1 MRHDFRK
8 ETGLLSW
15 PWRRFKQN
23 PAEQDRTTRGST
35 MQLTASNLMRGLAT
49 ALCLGSLCMAGQASA
64 QISDD
69 VVKIGV
75 LTDMSGQWSD
85 MNGPGSLLAAQMAAA
100 DFGGTVLG
108 KPIEIIGADHLHKA
122 DVGVGIARR
131 WIENEK
137 VDAISDVTNSAIALA
152 VQQLTRETNRV
163 ALFSSPGTTDLTG
176 KQCSPT
182 GVQWVYDNYS
192 NAVGPVK
199 ALIDKGNDT
208 FFIITADFAFG
219 HSLEKIATEAIKANG
234 GKVVGTIRHPFGA
247 TDLSAFLL
255 PAQASKAKVIML
267 ATAGKDMT
275 TAIKQANEFGVTA
288 GGQILTAPVMFIS
301 DVHALGLPTAQ
312 GISFIEGFYWNQNDE
327 TRAFAKRFFE
337 ARKAMPT
344 ALQAGV
350 YSSVMHYLKAIQAA
364 GTDEAKAVSAKMREL
379 PVNDFFA
386 KNGKLREDGRM
397 VHDMLLVQ
405 VKKPSESK
413 APWDYYDVLA
423 TVPGEQ
429 AFLPLAQSECP
440 LIKK

>member
-1 MRHDFRK
+1 MRQTAF
-8 ETGLLSW
+8 TIG
-15 PWRRFKQN
+15 RR
-23 PAEQDRTTRGST
+23 
-35 MQLTASNLMRGLAT
+35 LAA
-49 ALCLGSLCMAGQASA
+49 ALCVTGALAGAASA
-64 QISDD
+64 QVSDD

-75 LTDMSGQWSD
+75 LTDMSGQWAD

-100 DFGGTVLG
+100 DFGGKVLG

-122 DVGVGIARR
+122 DVGLGIARR

-192 NAVGPVK
+192 NAVGPIK
-199 ALIDKGNDT
+199 ALIEKGNDT
-208 FFIITADFAFG
+208 FYIVTADFAFG
-219 HSLEKIATEAIKANG
+219 HSLEKLASEAIKANG
-234 GKVVGTIRHPFGA
+234 GKVLGTVRHPFGA
-247 TDLSAFLL
+247 NDLSAFLL

-275 TAIKQANEFGVTA
+275 TAIKQAGEFGITA
-288 GGQILTAPVMFIS
+288 GGQVLTAPVMFIS
-301 DVHALGLPTAQ
+301 DVHALGLPAAQ
-312 GISFIEGFYWNQNDE
+312 GISFVEGFYWNQNDE

-350 YSSVMHYLKAIQAA
+350 YSSITHYLKAIQAA

-379 PVNDFFA
+379 PVNDMFA
-386 KNGKLREDGRM
+386 KNGRLREDGRM

-413 APWDYYDVLA
+413 APWDYYNVLA
-423 TVPGEQ
+423 TIPGDQ
-429 AFLPLAQSECP
+429 AFLPLEKSECQ
-440 LIKK
+440 LVKK

>member
-1 MRHDFRK
+1 M
-8 ETGLLSW
+8 
-15 PWRRFKQN
+15 
-23 PAEQDRTTRGST
+23 RTT
-35 MQLTASNLMRGLAT
+35 ASIIGRRLAA
-49 ALCLGSLCMAGQASA
+49 ALCLGTALAGGPARA
-64 QISDD
+64 QVSDD

-75 LTDMSGQWSD
+75 LTDMSGQWAD

-100 DFGGTVLG
+100 DFGGKVLG

-152 VQQLTRETNRV
+152 VQQLTRESNRV

-192 NAVGPVK
+192 NAVGPIK
-199 ALIDKGNDT
+199 ALIDKGNDS
-208 FFIITADFAFG
+208 FFIVTADFAFG
-219 HSLEKIATEAIKANG
+219 HSLEKIASEAIKAGG
-234 GKVVGTIRHPFGA
+234 GKVVGTVRHPFGA
-247 TDLSAFLL
+247 NDLSAFLL

-275 TAIKQANEFGVTA
+275 TAIKQANEFGITA
-288 GGQILTAPVMFIS
+288 GGQVLTAPVMFVS

-350 YSSVMHYLKAIQAA
+350 YSSVTHYLKAIQAA
-364 GTDEAKAVSAKMREL
+364 GTDEAKAVAAKMREL

-413 APWDYYDVLA
+413 APWDYYNVVA

-429 AFLPLAQSECP
+429 AFLPLAQSECA
-440 LIKK
+440 LVKK

>member
-1 MRHDFRK
+1 MQQTPSK
-8 ETGLLSW
+8 LL
-15 PWRRFKQN
+15 
-23 PAEQDRTTRGST
+23 RGI
-35 MQLTASNLMRGLAT
+35 AA
-49 ALCLGSLCMAGQASA
+49 ALCLGSFAVAGQAAA
-64 QISDD
+64 QVSDD

-75 LTDMSGQWSD
+75 LTDMSGQYSD
-85 MNGPGSLLAAQMAAA
+85 LNGAGSLLAAQMAAA
-100 DFGGTVLG
+100 DFGGKVLG
-108 KPIEIIGADHLHKA
+108 KPIEIIGADHLQKA
-122 DVGVGIARR
+122 DVGIGIARR

-182 GVQWVYDNYS
+182 GFQWVYDNYS
-192 NAVGPVK
+192 NAVGPLK

-219 HSLEKIATEAIKANG
+219 HSLEKIASEAIKANG
-234 GKVVGTIRHPFGA
+234 GKVLGTVRHPFGA
-247 TDLSAFLL
+247 ADLSSFLL
-255 PAQASKAKVIML
+255 PAQASKAKVILL

-275 TAIKQANEFGVTA
+275 TAIKQANEFGIIA
-288 GGQILTAPVMFIS
+288 GGQTITAPVMFIT
-301 DVHALGLPTAQ
+301 DVNALGLPTAQ

-344 ALQAGV
+344 SPQAGV
-350 YSSVMHYLKAIQAA
+350 HSSITHYLKAIQAA
-364 GTDEAKAVSAKMREL
+364 GTDEAKAVAAKMREL
-379 PVNDFFA
+379 PVDDFFA
-386 KNGKLREDGRM
+386 KGGKVREDGRM
-397 VHDMLLVQ
+397 FHNMLLVQ

-413 APWDYYDVLA
+413 QPWDYYDILA

-429 AFLPLAQSECP
+429 AFQSLAQSECP
-440 LIKK
+440 LVKK

>member
-1 MRHDFRK
+1 MRQTPSK
-8 ETGLLSW
+8 SL
-15 PWRRFKQN
+15 
-23 PAEQDRTTRGST
+23 RGI
-35 MQLTASNLMRGLAT
+35 AA
-49 ALCLGSLCMAGQASA
+49 ALCLGSLAVAGQAAA
-64 QISDD
+64 QVSDD

-75 LTDMSGQWSD
+75 LTDMSGQYSD
-85 MNGPGSLLAAQMAAA
+85 LNGPGSLLAAQMAAA
-100 DFGGTVLG
+100 DFGGKVLG
-108 KPIEIIGADHLHKA
+108 KPIEIIGADHQQKA
-122 DVGVGIARR
+122 DIGVGIARR

-182 GVQWVYDNYS
+182 GFQWVYDNYS
-192 NAVGPVK
+192 NAVGPMK

-219 HSLEKIATEAIKANG
+219 HSLEKIASAAIAANG
-234 GKVVGTIRHPFGA
+234 GKVLGTVRHPFGA
-247 TDLSAFLL
+247 NDLSAFLL
-255 PAQASKAKVIML
+255 PAQASKAKVIVL

-275 TAIKQANEFGVTA
+275 TAIKQANEFGIIA
-288 GGQILTAPVMFIS
+288 GGQAVSAPVVFIT
-301 DVHALGLPTAQ
+301 DVHALGLSTAQ
-312 GISFIEGFYWNQNDE
+312 GISFIEGFYWDQNDE

-344 ALQAGV
+344 APQAGV
-350 YSSVMHYLKAIQAA
+350 YSSIRHYLKAIQAA
-364 GTDEAKAVSAKMREL
+364 GTDEAKAVAAKMREM
-379 PVNDFFA
+379 PVDDFFA
-386 KNGKLREDGRM
+386 KGGKVREDGRM

-413 APWDYYDVLA
+413 QPWDYYNVVA

-429 AFLPLAQSECP
+429 AFQSLAQSECP
-440 LIKK
+440 LVKK

>member
-1 MRHDFRK
+1 MR
-8 ETGLLSW
+8 ETASTISRGLLV
-15 PWRRFKQN
+15 
-23 PAEQDRTTRGST
+23 
-35 MQLTASNLMRGLAT
+35 
-49 ALCLGSLCMAGQASA
+49 ALCFGSLVAAGGASA
-64 QISDD
+64 QVSDD

-75 LTDMSGQWSD
+75 LTDMSGQWAD

-100 DFGGTVLG
+100 DFGGKVLG

-176 KQCSPT
+176 KQCSTT
-182 GVQWVYDNYS
+182 GFQWVYDNYS
-192 NAVGPVK
+192 NAIGPVK

-219 HSLEKIATEAIKANG
+219 HSLEKIATEAIKSNG

-247 TDLSAFLL
+247 NDLSAFLL

-275 TAIKQANEFGVTA
+275 TAIKQANEFGITA

-301 DVHALGLPTAQ
+301 DVHALGLQTAQ
-312 GISFIEGFYWNQNDE
+312 GISFIEGFYWDQNEE

-337 ARKAMPT
+337 SRKAMPT

-350 YSSVMHYLKAIQAA
+350 YSSVMHYLKAVQAA

-386 KNGKLREDGRM
+386 KNGKVREDGRM

-413 APWDYYDVLA
+413 APWGYYNVLA
-423 TVPGEQ
+423 TVPGDK
-429 AFLPLAQSECP
+429 AFLPLSQSECP
-440 LIKK
+440 LVKK

>member
-1 MRHDFRK
+1 MRK
-8 ETGLLSW
+8 
-15 PWRRFKQN
+15 
-23 PAEQDRTTRGST
+23 
-35 MQLTASNLMRGLAT
+35 TASTLARGLAA
-49 ALCLGSLCMAGQASA
+49 ALCAGTLAASLPALA
-64 QISDD
+64 QISNDK
-69 VVKIGV
+69 VKIGV
-75 LTDMSGQWSD
+75 LTDMSGQWAD
-85 MNGPGSLLAAQMAAA
+85 MNGPGSLAAAQMAAA
-100 DFGGTVLG
+100 DFGGKVLG

-131 WIENEK
+131 WIENEQ

-152 VQQLTRETNRV
+152 IQQLTRESDRV

-192 NAVGPVK
+192 NAIGPIK

-208 FFIITADFAFG
+208 FFIVTADFAFG

-234 GKVVGTIRHPFGA
+234 GKVVGSIRHPFGA
-247 TDLSAFLL
+247 NDLSAFLL
-255 PAQASKAKVIML
+255 PAQASKAKVIVL

-275 TAIKQANEFGVTA
+275 TAIKQAGEFGITA

-301 DVHALGLPTAQ
+301 DVHALGLQTAQ
-312 GISFIEGFYWNQNDE
+312 GISFIEGFYWDQNEE

-337 ARKAMPT
+337 QRKAMPT

-350 YSSVMHYLKAIQAA
+350 YSSILHYLKAIEAA

-386 KNGKLREDGRM
+386 KNGKVREDGRM

-413 APWDYYDVLA
+413 GPWDYYNIIA
-423 TVPGEQ
+423 TVPGDQ
-429 AFLPLAQSECP
+429 AFLPLAKSECT
-440 LIKK
+440 LVKK

>member
-1 MRHDFRK
+1 MRQTAF
-8 ETGLLSW
+8 TIG
-15 PWRRFKQN
+15 RR
-23 PAEQDRTTRGST
+23 
-35 MQLTASNLMRGLAT
+35 LAA
-49 ALCLGSLCMAGQASA
+49 ALCVTGALAGAASA
-64 QISDD
+64 QVSDD

-75 LTDMSGQWSD
+75 LTDMSGQWAD

-100 DFGGTVLG
+100 DFGGKVLG

-122 DVGVGIARR
+122 DVGLGIARR

-192 NAVGPVK
+192 NAVGPIK
-199 ALIDKGNDT
+199 ALIEKGNDT
-208 FFIITADFAFG
+208 FYIVTADFAFG
-219 HSLEKIATEAIKANG
+219 HSLEKLASEAIKANG
-234 GKVVGTIRHPFGA
+234 GKVLGTVRHPFGA
-247 TDLSAFLL
+247 NDLSAFLL

-275 TAIKQANEFGVTA
+275 TAIKQAGEFGITA
-288 GGQILTAPVMFIS
+288 GGQVLTAPVMFIS
-301 DVHALGLPTAQ
+301 DVHALGLPAAQ
-312 GISFIEGFYWNQNDE
+312 GISFVEGFYWNQNDE

-350 YSSVMHYLKAIQAA
+350 YSSITHYLKAIQAA

-379 PVNDFFA
+379 PVNDMFA

-413 APWDYYDVLA
+413 APWDYYNVLA
-423 TVPGEQ
+423 TIPGDQ
-429 AFLPLAQSECP
+429 AFLPLEKSECQ
-440 LIKK
+440 LVKK